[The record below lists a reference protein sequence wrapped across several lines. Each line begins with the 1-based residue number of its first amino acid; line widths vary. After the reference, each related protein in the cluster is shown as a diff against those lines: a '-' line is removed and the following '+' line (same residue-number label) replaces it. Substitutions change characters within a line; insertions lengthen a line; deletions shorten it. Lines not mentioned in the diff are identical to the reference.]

1 MSSEASSGG
10 GSKQDPLADVP
21 TECYDVLR
29 HPRRLRLLEVL
40 GTYRTRLTLEELTT
54 ELVERE
60 SLEVS
65 TGQARHDV
73 RVSLVHNHLPRLA
86 EYDIVEWDAET
97 GAELVDDPPVHPAD
111 LAALLE
117 MCDGE
122 DGTRLL
128 EALVHP
134 VRMRIVSVLSAHEGA
149 VSVDRVA
156 STIADSDVGPSDPDR
171 AAVSLHH
178 SHLPR
183 LADAGVLEYDT
194 DAGIVSRPARPV
206 PVRE

>member
-1 MSSEASSGG
+1 MSSHAHFGG
-10 GSKQDPLADVP
+10 DRNRDPLEAVP
-21 TECYDVLR
+21 TECYDAFR
-29 HPRRLRLLEVL
+29 HPRRIRVLEVL
-40 GTYRTRLTLEELTT
+40 GTHRTRRSLSALTT
-54 ELVERE
+54 EIVDSEGVET
-60 SLEVS
+60 S
-65 TGQARHDV
+65 TGEARYDV
-73 RVSLVHNHLPRLA
+73 RTSLVHNHLPRLA
-86 EYDIVEWDAET
+86 EHGMIEFDVET
-97 GAELVDDPPVHPAD
+97 GAELVDGPPVHPAD